1 MTNSSAGDQMAISVD
16 RRGSDESMRI
26 KATGFFEIKK
36 TCAKTGKVTEYGG
49 PNAIMKKGLSAMLRG
64 FTASAGTAGA
74 KLLLRFSG
82 ASVNPVPGNIIATT
96 PAALGNLT
104 AGSLTQTGSITGT
117 FGADPSSNLSAG
129 AALSIFDSKTA
140 DENTSGKSFTVAHA
154 IQVTSGTAG
163 NVVNTIAILD
173 DGTADEVFAIRSSG
187 GGTGTADHMAAVTLD
202 SGDSLTVTYTIE
214 ITATAT

>member
-1 MTNSSAGDQMAISVD
+1 
-16 RRGSDESMRI
+16 
-26 KATGFFEIKK
+26 
-36 TCAKTGKVTEYGG
+36 
-49 PNAIMKKGLSAMLRG
+49 MLRG

-82 ASVNPVPGNIIATT
+82 TSVDPTPGDTVTT

-117 FGADPSSNLSAG
+117 FGADPSDTLGAG
-129 AALSIFDSKTA
+129 LALSIFDSKTA
-140 DENTSGKSFTVAHA
+140 DETVSGKSKTVAHA
-154 IQVTSGTAG
+154 IQVTSSTDT

-187 GGTGTADHMAAVTLD
+187 GGSGTADHMAAVTLD
-202 SGDSLTVTYTIE
+202 NGDSLTVTYTIE

>member
-64 FTASAGTAGA
+64 FTASAGTAGT

-82 ASVNPVPGNIIATT
+82 TSVNPTPGDAVTT
-96 PAALGNLT
+96 PTALGNLT

-117 FGADPSSNLSAG
+117 FGANPSSTANAG

-140 DENTSGKSFTVAHA
+140 DEGTSGKIKTVAHA
-154 IQVTSGTAG
+154 IQVTSGSAG

-187 GGTGTADHMAAVTLD
+187 ATSGEADHMAAVTLD
-202 SGDSLTVTYTIE
+202 NGDSLTVTYTIE
-214 ITATAT
+214 ITATA